1 MYVVK
6 RDGRQ
11 EPVMF
16 DKITARVK
24 KLCYGLS
31 DFVDP
36 VKISMRVIEGL
47 YDGVTTSELDNLAAE
62 TAASMTTSHP
72 DYAKLAARISVSNL
86 HKNTKKSFSEVM
98 TDLYE
103 YVNPRTGKKAPMIAD
118 EVYQVMMENKDAI
131 DSMIIYNRDFGYDY
145 FGFKTLERSYL
156 LKINGQIAE
165 RPQHM
170 LMRVS
175 IGIHLNDLQAAR
187 ETYELMSKKY
197 FTHAT
202 PTLFNSGTPKPQMSS
217 CFLLTMKEDSIDG
230 IYDTLKQTA
239 KISQSA
245 GGIGLSI
252 HNVRA
257 KGSYIGGTNGTSNGI
272 VPMLKVFN
280 DTARYVDQGGGKR
293 KGSFAIYMEPW
304 HADIFDFLDLK
315 KNHGAEEMRARDL
328 FYAMWISDLFMKR
341 VQEDGKWTLMC
352 PNECPNLYDVYG
364 DEFEALY
371 TKYEEEGKGRRTIK
385 ARELWEKIMESQIET
400 GTPYMLYK
408 DAANRKSNQK
418 NLGTIRSSNLCTEIL
433 EYTSP
438 DEIAVCN
445 LASIALPMFVKDGA
459 FNHKELYNITVRATK
474 NLNKVIDRNYYP
486 VEEAKNSNMRHRPIG
501 LGVQGLADTFI
512 KLRLPFTSDEAKKLN
527 QEIFE
532 TLYFA
537 AVTAS
542 KDLAIEEGPY
552 STFEGSPI
560 SKGEFQH
567 NLWNIKDEE
576 LSGRWDWAALRKEV
590 MEHGVRNSLL
600 VAPMPTASTSQI
612 LGNNEAF
619 EPYTSNIYTRRVLSG
634 EFIVVNKHLL
644 EDLVALNLWNDDL
657 KAAIMRAN
665 GSIQGIDVIPQDL
678 KELYKTV
685 WEMSMKDIIDMSRH
699 RGYFIDQSQSLN
711 LFMEGANFAKLTSMH
726 FYAWQSGLKTGM
738 YYLRTKSAVD
748 AKKFTLSAEKKSA
761 PEPSQ
766 QQVAA
771 RAAQKLTATQQP
783 ATPLAPKNTNVPPQV
798 IEHAQAAA
806 DMQVQMSL
814 EEPAPSYEVQ
824 QSNLQGQS
832 QAAPQHNTAPMTPDE
847 MKAIIAQAKA
857 SQGDD
862 DCLMCGS

>member
-6 RDGRQ
+6 RDGRK
-11 EPVMF
+11 EPIMF
-16 DKITARVK
+16 DKITARVR
-24 KLCYGLS
+24 KLCYGLNPL
-31 DFVDP
+31 VDP
-36 VKISMRVIEGL
+36 VKVAMRVIEGL

-62 TAASMTTSHP
+62 IAATMTTTHP

-86 HKNTKKSFSEVM
+86 HKNTKKSFSETM
-98 TDLYE
+98 KDLYE
-103 YVNPRTGKKAPMIAD
+103 YVNPRTGKKAPLLSD
-118 EVYQVMMENKDAI
+118 EVYKVVSENAETL
-131 DSMIIYNRDFGYDY
+131 DSTIIYNRDFGYDY

-156 LKINGQIAE
+156 LKINGKIAE

-170 LMRVS
+170 LMRVAV
-175 IGIHLNDLQAAR
+175 GIHLNDMESAI

-217 CFLLTMKEDSIDG
+217 CFLLAMKDDSIDG

-252 HNVRA
+252 HNIRA
-257 KGSYIGGTNGTSNGI
+257 TGSYIAGTNGTSNGI
-272 VPMLKVFN
+272 VPMLRVYN

-293 KGSFAIYMEPW
+293 KGSFAIYVEPW

-315 KNHGAEEMRARDL
+315 KNHGKEEMRARDL
-328 FYAMWISDLFMKR
+328 FYAMWIPDLFMKR
-341 VQEDGKWTLMC
+341 VEADGEWTLMC
-352 PNECPNLYDVYG
+352 PNECPGLFSNHSE
-364 DEFEALY
+364 EFEKLY
-371 TKYEEEGKGRRTIK
+371 TQYEAEGKGRKTIK
-385 ARELWEKIMESQIET
+385 ARDLWEKILESQIET

-438 DEIAVCN
+438 DEVAVCN
-445 LASIALPMFVKDGA
+445 LASIALPMFIKNGEFD
-459 FNHKELYNITVRATK
+459 HKELFRVTKRVTK
-474 NLNKVIDRNYYP
+474 NLNKVIDRNFYP
-486 VEEAKNSNMRHRPIG
+486 VEEARNSNMRHRPIG

-512 KLRLPFTSDEAKKLN
+512 MLRMPFTSDEAKKLN

-542 KDLAIEEGPY
+542 MEMAKEEGAY
-552 STFEGSPI
+552 SSYEGSPI

-567 NLWNIKDEE
+567 NLWGIKDQE
-576 LSGRWDWAALRKEV
+576 LSGRWDWDKLRKDV
-590 MEHGVRNSLL
+590 KKNGVRNSLL

-612 LGNNEAF
+612 LGNNECF

-644 EDLVALNLWNDDL
+644 EDLVRLGLWNENL
-657 KAAIMRAN
+657 KQELMRAN
-665 GSIQGIDVIPQDL
+665 GSVQHIDVIPQDI

-685 WEMSMKDIIDMSRH
+685 WELSMKDIIDMSRQ

-711 LFMEGANFAKLTSMH
+711 LFMENANYSKLTSMH
-726 FYAWQSGLKTGM
+726 FYAWKSGLKTGM

-748 AKKFTLSAEKKSA
+748 AIKFTLDNTKKEEPVAVATEAEMTAAASAEAIKVEA
-761 PEPSQ
+761 
-766 QQVAA
+766 VD
-771 RAAQKLTATQQP
+771 ATQQ
-783 ATPLAPKNTNVPPQV
+783 
-798 IEHAQAAA
+798 
-806 DMQVQMSL
+806 
-814 EEPAPSYEVQ
+814 EVDIR
-824 QSNLQGQS
+824 
-832 QAAPQHNTAPMTPDE
+832 PMTPEE
-847 MKAIIAQAKA
+847 MKEMIARAKEGQA
-857 SQGDD
+857 DD

>member
-1 MYVVK
+1 MFVVK
-6 RDGRQ
+6 RDGKK

-16 DKITARVK
+16 DKITARVR
-24 KLCYGLS
+24 KLCYGLNGL
-31 DFVDP
+31 VDP
-36 VKISMRVIEGL
+36 VKVTMRVIEGL

-62 TAASMTTSHP
+62 IAATMTTTHP
-72 DYAKLAARISVSNL
+72 DYAKLAARISISNL
-86 HKNTKKSFSEVM
+86 HKNTKKSFSETM
-98 TDLYE
+98 KDLYE
-103 YVNPRTGKKAPMIAD
+103 YVNPRTGKKAPLISD
-118 EVYQVMMENKDAI
+118 EVFEVISNNAEI
-131 DSMIIYNRDFGYDY
+131 LDSTIIYNRDFGYDY

-156 LKINGQIAE
+156 LKINGNIAE

-170 LMRVS
+170 LMRVAV
-175 IGIHLNDLQAAR
+175 GIHLNDMDAAV

-217 CFLLTMKEDSIDG
+217 CFLLAMREDSIDG

-257 KGSYIGGTNGTSNGI
+257 TGSYIAGTNGTSNGI
-272 VPMLKVFN
+272 VPMLRVFN

-293 KGSFAIYMEPW
+293 KGSFAIYVEPW
-304 HADIFDFLDLK
+304 HADIYDFLDLK
-315 KNHGAEEMRARDL
+315 KNHGKEEMRARDL
-328 FYAMWISDLFMKR
+328 FYAMWIPDLFMKR
-341 VQEDGKWTLMC
+341 VEADAEWTLMC
-352 PNECPNLYDVYG
+352 PNECTGLFDSHSE
-364 DEFEALY
+364 EFEALY
-371 TKYEEEGKGRRTIK
+371 TKYEAEGKGRKTIK
-385 ARELWEKIMESQIET
+385 ARDLWEKILESQIET

-445 LASIALPMFVKDGA
+445 LASIALPMFVKNGA
-459 FNHKELYNITVRATK
+459 FDHKELFKVTKRVTK
-474 NLNKVIDRNYYP
+474 NLNRVIDRNYYP
-486 VEEAKNSNMRHRPIG
+486 VKEAENSNMRHRPVG

-512 KLRLPFTSDEAKKLN
+512 MLRLPFTSDEAKTLN

-532 TLYFA
+532 TLYYA

-542 KDLAIEEGPY
+542 MELAKEEGTY
-552 STFEGSPI
+552 STYKGSPI

-567 NLWNIKDEE
+567 NLWGIKDEE
-576 LSGRWDWAALRKEV
+576 LSGRWDWPKLRKDV
-590 MEHGVRNSLL
+590 KAHGVRNSLL

-612 LGNNEAF
+612 LGNNECF

-644 EDLVALNLWNDDL
+644 EDLVSLGLWNENMKQEL
-657 KAAIMRAN
+657 MRAN
-665 GSIQGIDVIPQDL
+665 GSIQHIDIIPEDI

-685 WEMSMKDIIDMSRH
+685 WELSMKDIIDMSRH

-711 LFMEGANFAKLTSMH
+711 LFMENANYSKLTSMH
-726 FYAWQSGLKTGM
+726 FYAWKSGLKTGM
-738 YYLRTKSAVD
+738 YYLRTKAAVD
-748 AKKFTLSAEKKSA
+748 AIKFTLDNTKKKEVPVSIAAEAEVTAAA
-761 PEPSQ
+761 PKAAETLNVETTPVSQ
-766 QQVAA
+766 Q
-771 RAAQKLTATQQP
+771 
-783 ATPLAPKNTNVPPQV
+783 
-798 IEHAQAAA
+798 
-806 DMQVQMSL
+806 
-814 EEPAPSYEVQ
+814 EVDIQ
-824 QSNLQGQS
+824 
-832 QAAPQHNTAPMTPDE
+832 PMTPEE
-847 MKAIIAQAKA
+847 MKEMIARAKEGQA
-857 SQGDD
+857 DD

>member
-1 MYVVK
+1 
-6 RDGRQ
+6 
-11 EPVMF
+11 MF
-16 DKITARVK
+16 DKITARIR
-24 KLCYGLS
+24 KLNYGLNPL
-31 DFVDP
+31 VDP
-36 VKISMRVIEGL
+36 VRVAMRVIEGL

-62 TAASMTTSHP
+62 IAATMTTTHP

-86 HKNTKKSFSEVM
+86 HKNTKKSFSETM
-98 TDLYE
+98 EDLYN
-103 YVNPRTGKKAPMIAD
+103 YINPRTGKKAPLLSD
-118 EVYQVMMENKDAI
+118 EVYKIIKKNADKL
-131 DSMIIYNRDFGYDY
+131 DSSIIYNRDFGYDF

-156 LKINGQIAE
+156 LKLNGKIVE

-175 IGIHLNDLQAAR
+175 IGIHLDDIESAL
-187 ETYELMSKKY
+187 ETYELMSKRY

-257 KGSYIGGTNGTSNGI
+257 TGSYIAGTNGTSNGI
-272 VPMLKVFN
+272 VPMLRVFN

-293 KGSFAIYMEPW
+293 KGSFAIYVEPW
-304 HADIFDFLDLK
+304 HADIFDFLELK
-315 KNHGAEEMRARDL
+315 KNHGKEEMRARDL
-328 FYAMWISDLFMKR
+328 FYAMWTPDLFMKR
-341 VQEDGKWTLMC
+341 VEEDSNWTLMC
-352 PNECPNLYDVYG
+352 PNECPDLYNLHG
-364 DEFEALY
+364 DEFDELY
-371 TKYEEEGKGRRTIK
+371 QKYESEGRGRKTIK
-385 ARELWEKIMESQIET
+385 ARELWEKILESQIET

-408 DAANRKSNQK
+408 DSANRKSNQK

-433 EYTSP
+433 EYTSS
-438 DEIAVCN
+438 DEVAVCN
-445 LASIALPMFVKDGA
+445 LASIALPMFVKDGN
-459 FNHKELYNITVRATK
+459 FDHKSLFDVTVRVTK
-474 NLNKVIDRNYYP
+474 NLNRVIDRNFYP
-486 VEEAKNSNMRHRPIG
+486 VKEAENSNFRHRPVG

-512 KLRLPFTSDEAKKLN
+512 MLRLPFTSDKAKELN

-542 KDLAIEEGPY
+542 VDEAKKDGVY
-552 STFEGSPI
+552 QTYKGSPI

-567 NLWNIKDEE
+567 NLWGIKDED
-576 LSGRWDWAALRKEV
+576 LSGRWDWSGLRKKV
-590 MEHGVRNSLL
+590 KKHGVRNSLL

-612 LGNNEAF
+612 LGNNECF

-644 EDLVALNLWNDDL
+644 EDLVQLGLWNEEMKQEL
-657 KAAIMRAN
+657 MRNN
-665 GSIQGIDVIPQDL
+665 GSIQNIETIPENI
-678 KELYKTV
+678 KELYRTV

-711 LFMEGANFAKLTSMH
+711 LFMEGATMAKLTSMH
-726 FYAWQSGLKTGM
+726 FYGWKSGLKTGM

-748 AKKFTLSAEKKSA
+748 AIKFTLDNKSKENTSKVEVA
-761 PEPSQ
+761 PNI
-766 QQVAA
+766 
-771 RAAQKLTATQQP
+771 KTT
-783 ATPLAPKNTNVPPQV
+783 
-798 IEHAQAAA
+798 
-806 DMQVQMSL
+806 
-814 EEPAPSYEVQ
+814 
-824 QSNLQGQS
+824 QSNNESTPIPVEPLSPQELKQMLS
-832 QAAPQHNTAPMTPDE
+832 QAKDSE
-847 MKAIIAQAKA
+847 
-857 SQGDD
+857 DD